1 MAGDVSRPYDA
12 PMSDG
17 VHLRI
22 DLGTEDDTGLPWT
35 YLPAGSAP
43 PGIAPGRHVIAG
55 AGEAVAV
62 VQVVDVA
69 EGGLVHVK
77 PVRGTVGS
85 NRHLL
90 DAPPTG
96 P

>member
-1 MAGDVSRPYDA
+1 
-12 PMSDG
+12 MSDR

-22 DLGTEDDTGLPWT
+22 DLGTEDETGLPWT
-35 YLPAGSAP
+35 YLPAGSVP
-43 PGIAPGRHVIAG
+43 PGIAPGRFVIAG

-69 EGGLVHVK
+69 EDGLVHVK
-77 PVRGTVGS
+77 PVRGTVES
-85 NRHLL
+85 NRQLL
-90 DAPPTG
+90 DGPPPG